1 MIDAED
7 ISRMIIR
14 TLHET
19 NAQDYEPH
27 VIDALVSNFSP
38 QRVVSLITNRQ
49 VYVAIAH
56 GQIVGT
62 ASLNDSV
69 VRTVFVDP
77 NHQRK
82 GISAK
87 LMDVVESCA
96 RARSVGTLSV
106 PSSVTAQGFYE
117 KLGFVAVREE
127 LHGDE
132 RTIIMT
138 KDLAPDAM
146 RQRSVTHPR
155 SSNRA
160 ADFRHQREIQ
170 LNCSLAVLE
179 WRVQ

>member
-1 MIDAED
+1 MIASVILHGLNAGYVCRTMTDRNRIEIRPATTIDAED

-14 TLHET
+14 TLRQT

-27 VIDALVSNFSP
+27 AIEALVSSFSP
-38 QRVVSLITNRQ
+38 ERVVSLIANRQ
-49 VYVAIAH
+49 AYVAIAR
-56 GQIVGT
+56 GSIVGT

-77 NHQRK
+77 DHQRK
-82 GISAK
+82 GIGAK

-106 PSSVTAQGFYE
+106 PSSVTAKGFYE
-117 KLGFVAVREE
+117 KLGFVPAREE

-138 KDLAPDAM
+138 KDLALDAGQ
-146 RQRSVTHPR
+146 QR
-155 SSNRA
+155 
-160 ADFRHQREIQ
+160 
-170 LNCSLAVLE
+170 
-179 WRVQ
+179 